1 MINELLIA
9 RLSLDPS
16 SSMTDSLST
25 LSLLAALP
33 QDQTCVQYLLGCYR
47 RLLPL
52 STAASRAGYEP
63 AEVERWKD
71 AWKEIKDA
79 LVSYLSE
86 VLKDP
91 GMFSQPQ
98 PTPSRPVGPEEL
110 LPLLLTPTHQPSTL
124 LPLSSVPL
132 LLTDLARTGE
142 QDFATKILSPALSVL
157 LQRFW
162 SPAQKEANQ
171 TLVGSGG
178 QGWER
183 YLGAVERVVQSKEV
197 AAVVGRMPIWL
208 LESATAPQVEF
219 MSLLGPFL
227 RLGTFPR
234 EFVRSF
240 PLFDPVRKENPP
252 SPIQPSLVD
261 ALDSLSLCFALLQ
274 PAIVTEFFANPTD
287 RQRADIL
294 ASQKTLQA
302 SVFSLVET
310 CFGIFEKIVRSG
322 AEGRETVLRFLERV
336 IELNRRRAGSRVRLP
351 PLRTSSHKR
360 PTFSHLSP

>member
-16 SSMTDSLST
+16 SSMTDSLTT

-52 STAASRAGYEP
+52 STAASRAGYQP

-91 GMFSQPQ
+91 GMFPQPQ
-98 PTPSRPVGPEEL
+98 PTPSRPIGPEEL

-142 QDFATKILSPALSVL
+142 QEFATKILSPALSVL
-157 LQRFW
+157 LQRYW

-183 YLGAVERVVQSKEV
+183 YLGAIARVVQSKEV
-197 AAVVGRMPIWL
+197 ATVVGRMPIWL

-234 EFVRSF
+234 EFVRPF
-240 PLFDPVRKENPP
+240 PLSYPVRKE
-252 SPIQPSLVD
+252 
-261 ALDSLSLCFALLQ
+261 
-274 PAIVTEFFANPTD
+274 
-287 RQRADIL
+287 
-294 ASQKTLQA
+294 
-302 SVFSLVET
+302 
-310 CFGIFEKIVRSG
+310 
-322 AEGRETVLRFLERV
+322 
-336 IELNRRRAGSRVRLP
+336 P
-351 PLRTSSHKR
+351 PLPSHSIQSGGRT
-360 PTFSHLSP
+360 